1 MREHERGTFWGAD
14 NDLRLLLGA
23 SYTIHLPEI
32 HHACRIHAIF
42 SLLIILQQNVFRRL
56 SRFLAGIFFSWKLRL
71 N

>member
-14 NDLRLLLGA
+14 NDLLLLLGA

-42 SLLIILQQNVFRRL
+42 SLHIILQQSVFRRL
-56 SRFLAGIFFSWKLRL
+56 SRFLAGIFFPGR
-71 N
+71 